1 MEAERELLHLRC
13 APETLAHRCFDH
25 RRTHDIYS
33 NAASR
38 VFERGG
44 LRQPHHAMLASA
56 IRGCPSGANPTCD
69 GGHVDDGSTTA
80 LLEHLL
86 NFVLQAKPDAL
97 RLMSMVRF
105 QSSSDCSAMGLQLP
119 SIPAL
124 LNATSKRPNF
134 STVFRTRARTSAAR
148 DTSVFTNRPS
158 PPAARTRSSVSFP
171 SDSRRPATTTLA
183 PAFAK
188 STAVSR
194 PIPDV
199 PPVTIPILPCNSAVM
214 ISPCESGF

>member
-86 NFVLQAKPDAL
+86 NFVLQAKPDAFEID
-97 RLMSMVRF
+97 VDGAIPVF
-105 QSSSDCSAMGLQLP
+105 FGLLG
-119 SIPAL
+119 SG
-124 LNATSKRPNF
+124 
-134 STVFRTRARTSAAR
+134 
-148 DTSVFTNRPS
+148 
-158 PPAARTRSSVSFP
+158 
-171 SDSRRPATTTLA
+171 A
-183 PAFAK
+183 PAPLDPGVIEGNIQAAK
-188 STAVSR
+188 L
-194 PIPDV
+194 
-199 PPVTIPILPCNSAVM
+199 LP
-214 ISPCESGF
+214 